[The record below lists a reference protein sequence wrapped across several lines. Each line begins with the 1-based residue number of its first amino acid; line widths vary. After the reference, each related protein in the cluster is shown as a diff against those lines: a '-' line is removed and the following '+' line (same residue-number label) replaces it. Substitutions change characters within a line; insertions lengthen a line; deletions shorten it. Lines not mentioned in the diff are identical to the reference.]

1 MVICNS
7 QNNKNIED
15 EQRKWKYPEKI
26 TIKKAL
32 DLINQKTD
40 EEISTIIAFSKAEIK
55 DMVINFKIGEHRTLV
70 SEIKGGSKL
79 TQREMEFLTQIKQG
93 KI

>member
-1 MVICNS
+1 
-7 QNNKNIED
+7 
-15 EQRKWKYPEKI
+15 
-26 TIKKAL
+26 
-32 DLINQKTD
+32 
-40 EEISTIIAFSKAEIK
+40 
-55 DMVINFKIGEHRTLV
+55 MVINFKIGEHRTLV